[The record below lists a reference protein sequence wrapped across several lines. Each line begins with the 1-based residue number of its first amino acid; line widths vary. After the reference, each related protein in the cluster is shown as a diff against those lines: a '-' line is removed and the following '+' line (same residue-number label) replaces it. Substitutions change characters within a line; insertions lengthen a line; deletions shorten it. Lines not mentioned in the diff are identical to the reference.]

1 MLNTIGVVGQK
12 ASLPEQRAEL
22 ARQVRLIEMENLA
35 SSCVLA
41 DKERISRRCAELLAA
56 LE

>member
-12 ASLPEQRAEL
+12 ASLSEQRAEL
-22 ARQVRLIEMENLA
+22 ACQVRLIEMENLA